1 MAGILAIEADRSR
14 QMLLRALIRA
24 HVQVQVTMVDS
35 VKAAIA
41 SFSKHLPDLIIVPT
55 LLTPADSAELA
66 AHVKTEAGPH
76 VQMVTISALD
86 VLRESMPEAKRR
98 TGLFRRQPISLGLQY
113 DPHMV
118 GKQIADSLER
128 ARLLRAEYESGF
140 RVKAIVETPR
150 LIVAPVR
157 RAVHAAPAEPIALPN
172 DKDRRCAHRSPQ
184 QSPWLWTVRMPW
196 GTDVE
201 LVNISR
207 TGVLIESGSKVT
219 PGVTLELQ
227 LSGLGLQRI
236 MMARF
241 VRSEIAHVDRMG
253 VRYHAAAQFEQPL
266 DILPAHG
273 ESTSPSTSESLSRLV
288 TAVLSDQDQ
297 PETASVRF
305 ARGVRGLVQARD
317 VLIRRAPI
325 TPAGD
330 GESIYFNVSGEGD
343 SRTIMQ
349 VMFEHDHS
357 VTAAEFRLLKAA
369 AVLTAGVLEL
379 EELSLESARFAG
391 TRMSEVA

>member
-1 MAGILAIEADRSR
+1 MAGILAIESDRSR
-14 QMLLRALIRA
+14 QMLLWALIRE
-24 HVQVQVTMVDS
+24 HVQVHVTMVDS

-41 SFSKHLPDLIIVPT
+41 SFSKYQPDLIIVPT
-55 LLTPADSAELA
+55 LLTPADSATLA

-86 VLRESMPEAKRR
+86 VLRDSMPEAKRR
-98 TGLFRRQPISLGLQY
+98 TGFFRRQPISLGLQY

-118 GKQIADSLER
+118 GKQIADALER
-128 ARLLRAEYESGF
+128 ARLLREEYASGF
-140 RVKAIVETPR
+140 RVKTVVEMPRSIVG
-150 LIVAPVR
+150 PVR
-157 RAVHAAPAEPIALPN
+157 RVVHATTTAPIVLPN
-172 DKDRRCAHRSPQ
+172 DQDRRCAKRIPPQ
-184 QSPWLWTVRMPW
+184 GPGLWTLRMPW

-219 PGVTLELQ
+219 PGITMELQ
-227 LSGLGLQRI
+227 LSGLGLQRL

-273 ESTSPSTSESLSRLV
+273 ESTSPSTSELLSRLV
-288 TAVLSDQDQ
+288 TDVLSGQNQ
-297 PETASVRF
+297 PEAPSVRF

-317 VLIRRAPI
+317 VFIRRAPI
-325 TPAGD
+325 APAGD
-330 GESIYFNVSGEGD
+330 NESVYFNVSGEGD
-343 SRTIMQ
+343 SRTILQ
-349 VMFEHDHS
+349 VIFDRDHN
-357 VTAAEFRLLKAA
+357 VTAAQFRLLKAA
-369 AVLTAGVLEL
+369 AVLTAGVLEI
-379 EELSLESARFAG
+379 EELSLESARLAG
-391 TRMSEVA
+391 NLMSEVA